1 MFDFLCYV
9 LIVSIIKLSLLA
21 HSFHYRK
28 CNINEKAISGA
39 MVRGKLKKIEHSLK
53 KRFAC
58 ANILSETVVIKVS
71 VLCIAAIPCLVF
83 LL

>member
-1 MFDFLCYV
+1 MWYIGMI
-9 LIVSIIKLSLLA
+9 IVSIIKLSLLA
-21 HSFHYRK
+21 HSFQYRK

-53 KRFAC
+53 KRFA
-58 ANILSETVVIKVS
+58 NILSETVVIKVS